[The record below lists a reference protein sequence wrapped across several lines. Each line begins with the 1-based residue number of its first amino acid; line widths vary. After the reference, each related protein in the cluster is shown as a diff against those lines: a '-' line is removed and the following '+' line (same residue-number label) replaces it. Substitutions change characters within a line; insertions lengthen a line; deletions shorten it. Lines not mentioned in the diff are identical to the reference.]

1 MKVSVRPKI
10 IRTATIALSLNY
22 LLKGQLA
29 FLKQQY
35 EVLAVSGA
43 DEHLETVA
51 VREQVATRAVEM
63 RRSISLLKDLKSL
76 WQLYWLFKKEKPLI
90 VHSITPKAGLLTMLA
105 GYFAGV
111 PIRIHTFT
119 GLIFPTKTGF
129 LQQLLIGMDRVLCH
143 CATNIYP
150 EGQGVRNDLIR
161 YKITTKKLHV
171 LANGNVNG
179 INTTYYNPENFALQ
193 QKQDLKNSLRIQAT
207 DFVFIFIGRL
217 AGDKGINELVAAF
230 KKVQS
235 QKSNLENL
243 EPNVLP
249 NSDNTK
255 LKIQN
260 SKLLLVGSLETELDP
275 LDKNTLQEIEEN
287 LNIISVGFQKD
298 IRSYLTISDCLAFPS
313 YREGFPNVVL
323 QAGAMG
329 LPSIVTNING
339 CNEIII
345 DGKNGIII
353 PVKDI
358 DALYKAM
365 KTMVDAVD
373 FRTRLQQNARL
384 MIISRYEQQFVWEAV
399 LAEYKKLG
407 ANINKNGKKKAR
419 MNEIG

>member
-1 MKVSVRPKI
+1 MKASARPKI

-35 EVLAVSGA
+35 EVLAVSGT
-43 DEHLETVA
+43 DEHLEAVA
-51 VREQVATRAVEM
+51 AREKVAIH
-63 RRSISLLKDLKSL
+63 SIPMQRNISPLKDLKSL

-111 PIRIHTFT
+111 PIRMHTFT

-129 LQQLLIGMDRVLCH
+129 LQQLLIGMDRVLCY
-143 CATNIYP
+143 CATDIYP
-150 EGQGVRNDLIR
+150 EGKGVRNDLIR
-161 YKITTKKLHV
+161 YKITAKNLQV

-179 INTTYYNPENFALQ
+179 IDTSFFNPGNFTDQ
-193 QKQDLKNSLRIQAT
+193 QNQELKNSLEIQAT

-217 AGDKGINELVAAF
+217 VGDKGINELVVAL

-235 QKSNLENL
+235 QKANLENL

-249 NSDNTK
+249 NNDNA
-255 LKIQN
+255 KIKSQN
-260 SKLLLVGSLETELDP
+260 SKLLLVGPLETELDP

-287 LNIISVGFQKD
+287 PNIISVGFQKD
-298 IRSYLTISDCLAFPS
+298 IRPYLAISDCLAFPS

-329 LPSIVTNING
+329 LPSIVSNING

-345 DGKNGIII
+345 EGENGTII
-353 PVKDI
+353 PVKNTVAVS
-358 DALYKAM
+358 DAMLKM
-365 KTMVDAVD
+365 IENREW
-373 FRTRLQQNARL
+373 RTQLQQNARP
-384 MIISRYEQQFVWEAV
+384 MIISRYEQHLVWEAI
-399 LAEYKKLG
+399 LAEYKRLEY
-407 ANINKNGKKKAR
+407 
-419 MNEIG
+419 EILVRKIKE